1 MVTFVNLWKDRQ
13 GMLFVEMHVSFI
25 SSFYFCLFIF
35 AFLFLRLVPF
45 FLGVGLYN
53 GGEVIVYFLLIVCFY
68 CFQLCDNFLFFL
80 IYLSIA
86 SWRWCNE

>member
-45 FLGVGLYN
+45 FFWVLGCTTGAR
-53 GGEVIVYFLLIVCFY
+53 
-68 CFQLCDNFLFFL
+68 
-80 IYLSIA
+80 LSCIF
-86 SWRWCNE
+86 C

>member
-45 FLGVGLYN
+45 FFGCWAVQRGRGYR
-53 GGEVIVYFLLIVCFY
+53 VFFVDCMLL
-68 CFQLCDNFLFFL
+68 LF
-80 IYLSIA
+80 SA
-86 SWRWCNE
+86 MR